1 MTVYYQAVAKVFN
14 EATILIVTTTSALK
28 LDHRLGE
35 NQKFKP
41 FIGILDE
48 KEDAL
53 LCQSSFKKSF
63 SRNWISKSIQLFVQ
77 DELIESFMK
86 EDELLKYQS
95 EFEIPT
101 IAKTAYLCGKKKK
114 YKNN

>member
-1 MTVYYQAVAKVFN
+1 MENFLECFWNGHKMSKSFMTVYYQAVAKVFN

-48 KEDAL
+48 ASQASWADAYCFL
-53 LCQSSFKKSF
+53 NKSVQKMVF
-63 SRNWISKSIQLFVQ
+63 IGDDKQLTPTVISQNEV
-77 DELIESFMK
+77 
-86 EDELLKYQS
+86 LK
-95 EFEIPT
+95 
-101 IAKTAYLCGKKKK
+101 
-114 YKNN
+114 